1 MAAEYT
7 TRLLNLTA
15 TSALEG
21 DVTPI
26 ELWNRGVGCP
36 NPVPN
41 VGKMH
46 AFGHTGYVHIPS
58 EKRVKGEKFEP
69 RALPGHL
76 VGMVGESIYK
86 M

>member
-1 MAAEYT
+1 MAAKYI

-26 ELWNRGVGCP
+26 KLWNRGVSCP

-41 VGKMH
+41 VAKMH
-46 AFGHTGYVHIPS
+46 AFGHTGYVYIPS

-69 RALPGHL
+69 RALPGYL
-76 VGMVGESIYK
+76 VGMVGELIYK